1 MHGKIN
7 QTRLNFL
14 IDSGSSICVLS
25 EKVFEKISTNSTIL
39 QETARKVRT
48 ANGGLLKIRGTCT
61 LKVQLDHLDFD
72 QEFIIANIEEPGI
85 LGISFLDQYEVDVKI
100 RKKILKT
107 KGENLNCLNKGQIF
121 VAVYNYVKV

>member
-25 EKVFEKISTNSTIL
+25 ENVFEKISTNSTIL

-85 LGISFLDQYEVDVKI
+85 LGISFLDQYEVDIKV

-107 KGENLNCLNKGQIF
+107 KKG
-121 VAVYNYVKV
+121 KT